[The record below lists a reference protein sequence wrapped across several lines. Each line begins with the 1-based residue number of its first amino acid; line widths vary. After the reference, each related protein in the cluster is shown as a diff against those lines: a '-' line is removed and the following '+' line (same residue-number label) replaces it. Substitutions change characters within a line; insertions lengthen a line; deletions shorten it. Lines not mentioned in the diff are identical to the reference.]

1 MIDTIKIALYREF
14 NASIYDAL
22 LYHSENRQS
31 GFIINSVT
39 GIAERQDLFR
49 YKYNQYS
56 EYEQMIIKGKIHISS
71 FNYNIHFRVQ
81 EDRIELEWSLPKFI
95 YGSNV
100 LELRQHYNRFVN
112 NPYNMLVLAVKKF
125 FDTYFFGHKIDYGG
139 VSLLR
144 WDLCFNQVYQSR
156 NESLKALEYIK
167 LKNNKKTDVKNYEY
181 GIIQL
186 TKTNYLK
193 IYHKGEEYKKH
204 DQAKVKIFNENFEA
218 MAERILRYEKK
229 ITPKNV
235 AYYYNTKFKFQNQPL
250 LVREYL
256 KAKVKGKVT
265 PQMRKDFELIQN
277 FTLGNSN
284 MKGHVKLD
292 EFLFNHLYFMFREE
306 IKKKFSIGRVSVDRL
321 KHEVINENEKVNRT
335 IKIRILSLIKV
346 FGSLQKARE
355 KKAISDATFYRY
367 RKYMENRELSEVNIK
382 ADIYQCWNSDR
393 YFQAISVHGINVNFL
408 TKDLLM

>member
-1 MIDTIKIALYREF
+1 MIDTIKIAVYREF

-49 YKYNQYS
+49 YKFNQYDQ
-56 EYEQMIIKGKIHISS
+56 YEQMIIKGKIHISS
-71 FNYNIHFRVQ
+71 FNYNIHYRVQ
-81 EDRIELEWSLPKFI
+81 EDRIELEFSLPKFI

-100 LELRQHYNRFVN
+100 LELRAHYNRFVM
-112 NPYNMLVLAVKKF
+112 NPYNMLVLSVKRF
-125 FDTYFFGHKIDYGG
+125 FDIYFFGHKVDYGAI
-139 VSLLR
+139 SLLR
-144 WDLCFNQVYQSR
+144 WDLCYNQVYETREQ
-156 NESLKALEYIK
+156 SLKALEYIK
-167 LKNNKKTDVKNYEY
+167 LKNNKKSDVKNYEY

-204 DQAKVKIFNENFEA
+204 DQAKVKIYNSNFEL

-235 AYYYNTKFKFQNQPL
+235 AYYYNTKFKYQNQPL

-256 KAKVKGKVT
+256 KAKVKGKVS
-265 PQMRKDFELIQN
+265 PQMRKDFECVQN
-277 FTLGNSN
+277 FTLGNSK
-284 MKGHVKLD
+284 MKNHVKLD
-292 EFLFNHLYFMFREE
+292 DFLFNHLYSLFRED
-306 IKKKFSIGRVSVDRL
+306 IRKKFSIGRVSVDRL

-367 RKYMENRELSEVNIK
+367 RNYMENRNLSEVNIK

-393 YFQAISVHGINVNFL
+393 YYQAISGHGINVNFL
-408 TKDLLM
+408 TKDLNF